1 VVLARW
7 AIRCY
12 QGVTALGWL
21 RNEVDFRLRML
32 LRWRRPGAR
41 LPAEPKAGLFEPEL
55 LPEVHRLVQTYG
67 LADWERESGRVD
79 FAASLFYLQM
89 LERALTAAEVR
100 LPPDLTAL
108 DAGCG
113 DWFYVRALAGLLR
126 CFGGGERAVKLTGV
140 ELDAYRPYAGFRTR
154 MDWAEAYMRGVAGA
168 SYLALDIRR
177 FRAPVQIA
185 FMLFPFLF
193 GADVRRWGLPGRYLQ
208 PAALLTYVWSL
219 VEPGGLLVI
228 ANLGEAE
235 CEMQHR
241 LLQETGL
248 RPAWWGRHQ
257 SPLFAYRQPRF
268 VTVVRKA

>member
-1 VVLARW
+1 MRGHW
-7 AIRCY
+7 E
-12 QGVTALGWL
+12 GVTALDWL
-21 RNEVDFRLRML
+21 RNEMDFRLRML

-41 LPAEPKAGLFEPEL
+41 LPAEAKDGLFEPEL
-55 LPEVHRLVQTYG
+55 LPEVRRLVQAYG
-67 LADWERESGRVD
+67 LADWERVSGRVD

-89 LERALTAAEVR
+89 LERALTAAEIR

-113 DWFYVRALAGLLR
+113 DWFYVQALAGLLR
-126 CFGGGERAVKLTGV
+126 YFGGTRAVTLIGV
-140 ELDAYRPYAGFRTR
+140 EVDAYRPYADFRSR
-154 MDWAEAYMRGVAGA
+154 VDWADAYMNGLAGV
-168 SYLALDIRR
+168 SYLASDIRR
-177 FRAPVQIA
+177 FRTPVRIG

-208 PAALLTYVWSL
+208 PAALLAHVWSL

-235 CEMQHR
+235 REAQHR
-241 LLQETGL
+241 LLQEAGL
-248 RPAWWGRHQ
+248 QPVWWGRHE
-257 SPLFAYRQPRF
+257 SPLFTYREPRF